1 MGFPS
6 MCYTSAQKK
15 SYFAELLTKVIL
27 SPETDPL
34 GGAKIST
41 FSGELSHIT
50 IAWDKVKPPSDF
62 ASGKRNMLH
71 QATDHCSWGQHLLH
85 LHTKNLYQGV
95 FWQSWDT
102 QFEDPGGETSTGL
115 ESATGC
121 CFFSFFPPFQF
132 SLSSFLLL
140 LLLFY
145 LLFSTRRYG
154 CYWYRLYLIFRN
166 CGISF

>member
-50 IAWDKVKPPSDF
+50 IA
-62 ASGKRNMLH
+62 
-71 QATDHCSWGQHLLH
+71 
-85 LHTKNLYQGV
+85 
-95 FWQSWDT
+95 
-102 QFEDPGGETSTGL
+102 
-115 ESATGC
+115 
-121 CFFSFFPPFQF
+121 
-132 SLSSFLLL
+132 
-140 LLLFY
+140 
-145 LLFSTRRYG
+145 
-154 CYWYRLYLIFRN
+154 
-166 CGISF
+166 